1 MIIIYCI
8 ILILL
13 INITCA
19 LLMFALQNC
28 IYKHDYEMKGCEDNF
43 KVKEM
48 IFCSFMV
55 LWTSVM
61 R

>member
-1 MIIIYCI
+1 MKLKNGV

-13 INITCA
+13 LNITSA

-28 IYKHDYEMKGCEDNF
+28 IYKHDYEMKGFEDNF
-43 KVKEM
+43 IVKEM